1 MTTEEAHISKTNTTS
16 WFSFNSRIFR
26 YPGYPVSWKAKPMG
40 CLHSPLY
47 HKVWLLSASAYTS
60 LEGMNLQELFD
71 KCMRLIIE
79 YTIKLNSYTVNLL
92 Q

>member
-1 MTTEEAHISKTNTTS
+1 
-16 WFSFNSRIFR
+16 
-26 YPGYPVSWKAKPMG
+26 
-40 CLHSPLY
+40 
-47 HKVWLLSASAYTS
+47 
-60 LEGMNLQELFD
+60 MNLQELFD